1 MESPNFLILDEPT
14 NDLDI
19 ETLKILED
27 FLDKFLGIVIVVS
40 HDRYFLD
47 RICNKIFSYEGN
59 GLIKEY
65 NGNYS
70 DFLIAKELEKVQ
82 EDVSSTENKNKDD
95 KAKGS
100 KERSK
105 DNKPKFTFKEQK
117 EFETID
123 EDIAKL
129 EEKIE
134 TLDKD
139 MAKNSSNYGKLNE
152 LIKEKEAAEK
162 DLEEKYERWE
172 YLNEIATA
180 IEEYKANN

>member
-27 FLDKFLGIVIVVS
+27 FLDKFMGVVIVVS

-70 DFLIAKELEKVQ
+70 DFLI
-82 EDVSSTENKNKDD
+82 
-95 KAKGS
+95 S
-100 KERSK
+100 KEIE
-105 DNKPKFTFKEQK
+105 KF
-117 EFETID
+117 
-123 EDIAKL
+123 
-129 EEKIE
+129 
-134 TLDKD
+134 
-139 MAKNSSNYGKLNE
+139 NRY
-152 LIKEKEAAEK
+152 
-162 DLEEKYERWE
+162 
-172 YLNEIATA
+172 
-180 IEEYKANN
+180 